1 MEASLKIQ
9 ASLIAQL
16 KTKGFRVYDF
26 PPKSVKYPFIMI
38 GEDRQQDLDVKNG
51 DYVNVSSTILIFSL
65 YNGKKEVKQIM
76 EQIRQVC
83 HNIEVDGF
91 KIVGATVED
100 SFTVLDEKN
109 QVTQGVLVVNFKL
122 IKGVK

>member
-9 ASLIAQL
+9 ASLITQL
-16 KTKGFRVYDF
+16 KAKGFRVYDF

-83 HNIEVDGF
+83 HDIEVDGF

-109 QVTQGVLVVNFKL
+109 QVTQGVLVVNFRL
-122 IKGVK
+122 IKGG